1 MTAAARFTQ
10 ADVKRAAAGVVAA
23 GLPVRKIEI
32 DQNGKIAILTG
43 HPKNQADEDNSEW
56 ADLA

>member
-1 MTAAARFTQ
+1 MTAAAKFTK
-10 ADVKRAAAGVVAA
+10 ADVKRATAGVIAA

-32 DQNGKIAILTG
+32 DHTGKIVILTG
-43 HPKNQADEDNSEW
+43 LPKNQADEDNSEW